1 VRVEDLILISVDD
14 HVVEPPSMTEYMR
27 EALPAKFRDRAPRLV
42 RRADGTDA
50 WLIEGVEI
58 TTFGLNAV
66 QGRPRENW
74 GSDPCSFDEVRPG
87 TYDIDQRV
95 RDMDVNGV
103 LASVC
108 FPSWPGIGGQFFAQN
123 NDRDFVAAVTQ
134 AYNDWAVDVWAG
146 THPGRFI
153 PLGISGFMLG
163 GEWMAEEIAR
173 LATKGCFGVSCHPDA
188 YRFGAPDY
196 HGDEWDAAWGSAEET
211 GTVIVFHFGGF
222 PNFMPRSPFDV
233 IPHVMPFQTA
243 IFASEL
249 LWSPMFRKFP
259 RLKLALAEGGIGWV
273 PYFLEK
279 ADFVYEHHR
288 RWTGQDF
295 GDKLPSQ
302 VFREHVQ
309 TCFIDDET
317 GLRNRSFIGVDM
329 ITWEADYPHSDST
342 WPQSPEVLM
351 KSLQAAALSDDE
363 IHKVTWENAARWYKF
378 DPFEHRTRQASTVG
392 ALRAEAGD
400 VDTTLREYGPGDHT
414 HNLAHDAQQ
423 FIHGTASMPEP
434 DVGHAYE

>member
-1 VRVEDLILISVDD
+1 MGGKMRVEDLILISVDD
-14 HVVEPPSMTEYMR
+14 HVVEPPSMHEYLR
-27 EALPAKFRDRAPRLV
+27 DALPAKFRDRAPKVV

-50 WLIEGVEI
+50 WLIEGNEI
-58 TTFGLNAV
+58 ATFGLNAV

-74 GSDPCSFDEVRPG
+74 GKDPGSFDEVRPG
-87 TYDIDQRV
+87 TYDVHQRV
-95 RDMDVNGV
+95 RDMDANGV
-103 LASVC
+103 LASLN

-123 NDRDFVAAVTQ
+123 DDKEFVAAMTR
-134 AYNDWAVDVWAG
+134 AYNDWAIDEWAG
-146 THPGRFI
+146 AYPGRFV
-153 PLGISGFMLG
+153 PQGISGFMLG
-163 GEWMAEEIAR
+163 ADWMADEIRRMAD
-173 LATKGCFGVSCHPDA
+173 KGCHAVSCHPDA
-188 YRFGAPDY
+188 YRFGAKDY
-196 HGDEWDAAWGSAEET
+196 HGDEWDPAWRAAEET
-211 GTVIVFHFGGF
+211 GSVMVFHFGGA

-259 RLKLALAEGGIGWV
+259 GLKMALAEGGIGWV

-279 ADFVYEHHR
+279 ADFVYDHHH

-317 GLRNRSFIGVDM
+317 GLRNRDYIGVDM

-342 WPQSPEVLM
+342 WPQSPETLM
-351 KSLQAAALSDDE
+351 KSLEAAKLADDE
-363 IHKVTWENAARWYKF
+363 IHKVTWENAARWYQF
-378 DPFEHRTRQASTVG
+378 DPFQHRGREQCTVA
-392 ALRAEAGD
+392 ALRAQATD
-400 VDTTLREYGPGDHT
+400 VDTTAREYGALDHS
-414 HNLAHDAQQ
+414 HNLAHDVQHFFAGSDVM
-423 FIHGTASMPEP
+423 HEP
-434 DVGHAYE
+434 DA